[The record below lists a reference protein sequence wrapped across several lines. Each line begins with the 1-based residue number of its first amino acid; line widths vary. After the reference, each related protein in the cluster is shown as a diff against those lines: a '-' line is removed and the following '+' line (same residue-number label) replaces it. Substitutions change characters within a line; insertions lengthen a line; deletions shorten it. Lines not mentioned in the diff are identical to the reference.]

1 MTKGFKDKN
10 GKFRPTEKKNGIT
23 INQLGKLDREATQEE
38 LKNLVVEM
46 TPEQMENLKLLK
58 KENVKAKAS
67 SDNRM
72 PWERHQEQVN
82 YNEKTGE
89 LWDKLDDKTKTKM
102 LLLHGDS
109 DMVVSPNYL
118 LEAQDFL
125 LRNKVEIKIN
135 MIKNCQHHIPVEA
148 SSIALNYIKKNFNI

>member
-1 MTKGFKDKN
+1 MAKGFKDSN
-10 GKFRPTEKKNGIT
+10 GKFRPTGKKNGIT
-23 INQLGKLDREATQEE
+23 VDQLGKLDREATQEE

-67 SDNRM
+67 GDNRM

-89 LWDKLDDKTKTKM
+89 LWNKLDDKTKTKM
-102 LLLHGDS
+102 LKELGIKDEHNAENLKKSFMELGKQDGYGKS
-109 DMVVSPNYL
+109 DFREYLSP
-118 LEAQDFL
+118 
-125 LRNKVEIKIN
+125 EINSHYGLPTKWYD
-135 MIKNCQHHIPVEA
+135 K
-148 SSIALNYIKKNFNI
+148 S